1 MLVARLIDN
10 NKLKMDVTTI
20 TKLYT
25 IFNDKKWTDKE
36 GNKIVFSNFCNL
48 LSNLNET
55 QRELIIDLAER
66 YTWITLSEYQ
76 SKIINILDTVEK
88 EKLEGIRKIILFPI
102 MKPEDEK
109 KTKSGHTILYMI
121 RAIKPL
127 LTKYKEIQFEE
138 IESYDIIKSKDF
150 KLKDSDTIF
159 LLDDYLGSGETI
171 EATIKEILSNKNIET
186 AKLNVISIATQSDSS
201 EFLKN
206 IGVAY
211 YTDLIT
217 QKGISDYYKSPQLEE
232 KVKIMTEIEKLIPGN
247 HFSFGYNQ
255 SEALITLM
263 RTPDNTF
270 PIFWKEHKK
279 SGEIYE
285 APFSRY

>member
-1 MLVARLIDN
+1 
-10 NKLKMDVTTI
+10 MDITSI

-25 IFNDKKWTDKE
+25 IFNNKKWTDKE
-36 GNKIVFSNFCNL
+36 GNEIVFSNFCTL
-48 LSNLNET
+48 LSNLNDT
-55 QRELIIDLAER
+55 QRELIMDLAER

-76 SKIINILDTVEK
+76 SKIINILNSVEK
-88 EKLEGIRKIILFPI
+88 EKLDSLKRIVLFPV
-102 MKPEDEK
+102 MKPEDVK
-109 KTKSGHTILYMI
+109 KTKSGHTILYML
-121 RAIKPL
+121 RAVKPL
-127 LTKYKEIQFEE
+127 LLRYKEIEFDE
-138 IESYDIIKSKDF
+138 IESYEIIKSSKF
-150 KLKDSDTIF
+150 KLKDTDAVF

-171 EATIKEILSNKNIET
+171 EATIKEFLSNRNIKPE
-186 AKLNVISIATQSDSS
+186 KLNVISIVTQCDST
-201 EFLKN
+201 EFLKK
-206 IGVAY
+206 IDVAY

-217 QKGISDYYKSPQLEE
+217 KKGISDYYKTPELEE
-232 KVKIMTEIEKLIPGN
+232 KIKIMTEIERFIPNN

-279 SGEIYE
+279 SGKIYE

>member
-1 MLVARLIDN
+1 MNI
-10 NKLKMDVTTI
+10 TSI

-36 GNKIVFSNFCNL
+36 GNNIVFSNFCKL
-48 LSNLNET
+48 LSNLNDT

-76 SKIINILDTVEK
+76 SKIVNVLNIVEE
-88 EKLEGIRKIILFPI
+88 EKLNNIKRIILFPV
-102 MKPEDEK
+102 MKPEDEN
-109 KTKSGHTILYMI
+109 KTKSGHTILYML
-121 RAIKPL
+121 RAIKPML
-127 LTKYKEIQFEE
+127 HRYKEIEFKE
-138 IESYDIIKSKDF
+138 IESYEHIKSEKF
-150 KLKDSDTIF
+150 KLKDTDAVF

-171 EATIKEILSNKNIET
+171 KATINELLSNRNIEPK
-186 AKLNVISIATQSDSS
+186 KLNVISIAAQSDST
-201 EFLKN
+201 EFLKK
-206 IGVAY
+206 IDVAY
-211 YTDLIT
+211 YTDMIT
-217 QKGISDYYKSPQLEE
+217 KKGISDYYKSPELEE
-232 KVKIMTEIEKLIPGN
+232 KIRIMLEIEKLIPGN
-247 HFSFGYNQ
+247 HFSFGFNQ

>member
-1 MLVARLIDN
+1 
-10 NKLKMDVTTI
+10 MDITSI

-25 IFNDKKWTDKE
+25 IFSDKKWTDKE
-36 GNKIVFSNFCNL
+36 GNKIVFSNFCKL
-48 LSNLNET
+48 LLNLNES

-76 SKIINILDTVEK
+76 SKLINILESVEN
-88 EKLEGIRKIILFPI
+88 EKMEGIKKIILFPV

-109 KTKSGHTILYMI
+109 KTKSGHTILYMLK
-121 RAIKPL
+121 AIKPL
-127 LTKYKEIQFEE
+127 LTRYKEIDFIE
-138 IESYDIIKSKDF
+138 IESYETIKSSNF
-150 KLKDSDTIF
+150 KLKDTDAVF

-171 EATIKEILSNKNIET
+171 EATLKEVLSNRNIEP
-186 AKLNVISIATQSDSS
+186 KQLNVISIASQFDST

-217 QKGISDYYKSPQLEE
+217 KKGISDYYKSPELEE
-232 KVKIMTEIEKLIPGN
+232 KIEIMTEIEKLIPGN

-279 SGEIYE
+279 SGEFYD